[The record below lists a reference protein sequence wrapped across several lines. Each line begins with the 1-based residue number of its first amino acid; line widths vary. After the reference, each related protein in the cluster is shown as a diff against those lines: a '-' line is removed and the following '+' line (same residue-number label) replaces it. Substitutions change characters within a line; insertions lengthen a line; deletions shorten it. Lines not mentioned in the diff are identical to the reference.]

1 MNLLHPMTSYSPF
14 KTILMSD
21 IIDNTFTAYLGP
33 EFQQRLMWQLLVEP
47 EFAEKTIPE
56 LAVEYFDDPYIKK
69 LYLIMLEFLK
79 EYDKV
84 PNLQNQSILQAVNQ
98 FKAQNNVIEEESL
111 FSVIER
117 IKLWNERVLNKS
129 MLHDGD
135 VIQKATN
142 IFIKQQEYRKIG
154 EFILTKTKSGEIK
167 NKRTIAEIEER
178 FQKIAVI
185 GDTEDNGTD
194 VSEGIRNALR
204 KEFRQTIP
212 TGIETIDAL
221 TGGGLGKGEIGL
233 ILTPSGV
240 GKTTILTKIANTARE
255 LDKNVLQIVF
265 EDTEDQI
272 KRKHYT
278 IWSGV
283 GLSDI
288 DDNNEVVIER
298 VEEKISKLGNN
309 GRLTIMRFSQEDTTL
324 KDIRKWIDREQ
335 KKGGFK
341 FDIVVLDY
349 LDCLE
354 SHKKTADR
362 NESEL
367 VIIKSF
373 EAMAS
378 DLNIPCWSAIQSNRS
393 GLDAELVEAHQ
404 SGGSIK
410 RLQKA
415 HFFMSV
421 AKTPDQKEAH
431 LANIRII
438 KARFAQDGQTF
449 KDCIFNNNTMEI
461 IIRDERY
468 PSGKNN
474 AFKKQ
479 GDAELQKLENKA
491 SSYNMHVKISEKVS
505 ENIDNGLLNDYTDYI
520 KTTTEPNTNFENEG
534 INEGVSE
541 GVNNGAS
548 DGVNDTANN
557 TANDAVLLEIDD
569 TPPVC
574 DDFTPIEI
582 QSVEHGRIITDDPFE
597 WTGET
602 QTINVN
608 VAPEVKL
615 EDIPPLPIVE
625 VQPPPQPKVDKSTL
639 ILDELTSLLEGFD
652 DDDDED
658 KQTKERLAILRRGQ
672 NVITKT

>member
-1 MNLLHPMTSYSPF
+1 MTSYSPF

>member
-1 MNLLHPMTSYSPF
+1 MTSYSPF

-474 AFKKQ
+474 AFKK
-479 GDAELQKLENKA
+479 LENKA

>member
-569 TPPVC
+569 TPHVC